1 MSISVPNV
9 SLREGLRENTVIPQG
24 PNVIG
29 SITSELPRRK
39 TLPLFR
45 DYGKTVNDLITKGF
59 PTTYKVELNTA
70 AENGLKFAFTAEKK
84 TEKVADTSSEAIF
97 VSSQIKTE
105 NYPRGLNF
113 TGTIDSEKL
122 EGEVAF
128 SNLIVDNTKAVL
140 KGKFLDNDK
149 TEASAELQYATSNI
163 TGTLGLFHKDERAR
177 LEASANV
184 GFLTDNIS
192 VGGLVSYQLP
202 GTSIDGVLDNF
213 QVGANYYARLFDFT
227 TVFKGTRSTKGLREL
242 NYSVG
247 SRVYYNHSASTTFGA
262 DVNFGLGKSFRDLD
276 VKLVALHKFDA
287 NTSAK
292 LGVEKSGRTR
302 FAISQRFNQN
312 VTLTLGT
319 EVNALRLEE
328 HNVGVLANF
337 TA

>member
-9 SLREGLRENTVIPQG
+9 SLREGLRENSVIPQG
-24 PNVIG
+24 PVVG
-29 SITSELPRRK
+29 SLTSELPRRK

-149 TEASAELQYATSNI
+149 TEASAELQYATSGM
-163 TGTLGLFHKDERAR
+163 TGSLGLFHKDERAR
-177 LEASANV
+177 LETSANV
-184 GFLTDNIS
+184 GILTDLS

-202 GTSIDGVLDNF
+202 GSNTDGALDNF

-227 TVFKGTRSTKGLREL
+227 TVLKGTRSTKGLREL
-242 NYSVG
+242 NLSVG
-247 SRVYYNHSASTTFGA
+247 SRVYYNHSSSTTFGA

-302 FAISQRFNQN
+302 FAISQKFNQN